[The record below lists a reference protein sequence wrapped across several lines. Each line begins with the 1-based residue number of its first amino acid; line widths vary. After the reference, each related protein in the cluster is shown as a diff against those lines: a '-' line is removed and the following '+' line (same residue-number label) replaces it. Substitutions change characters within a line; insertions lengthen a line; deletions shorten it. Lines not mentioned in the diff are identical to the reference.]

1 MSPAGTM
8 ARVYQALKARVM
20 AGAFAPGERIDP
32 ARLSGELAASATPIR
47 EALHRLAGERLVESW
62 SQEGFRQPIVTEAG
76 LRDLYQWS
84 DDIIRLLLRAVER
97 RGPVTI
103 VPPELP
109 PGPPSTVTAAIVEWL
124 AGLSPNAEYQ
134 AAAAALNERTHALR
148 RVEDEEMGSGA
159 GLAGLVDAVVGGRW
173 REARRATSL
182 YHAARLRRVA
192 DLAAH
197 FRRQG

>member
-1 MSPAGTM
+1 M

-32 ARLSGELAASATPIR
+32 SRLSAELGASATPIR

-84 DDIIRLLLRAVER
+84 EDIIRLLLRAVER
-97 RGPVTI
+97 RGAVKI
-103 VPPELP
+103 VAPDLP
-109 PGPPSTVTAAIVEWL
+109 SEPRSAHTAAVVEWL

-134 AAAAALNERTHALR
+134 AAAAALNERAHALR
-148 RVEDEEMGSGA
+148 RVEDDEMGA
-159 GLAGLVDAVVGGRW
+159 AAPGLADLVDAVADGRW
-173 REARRATSL
+173 RDARRVVAL

-192 DLAAH
+192 DFAAH
-197 FRRQG
+197 FRRLG